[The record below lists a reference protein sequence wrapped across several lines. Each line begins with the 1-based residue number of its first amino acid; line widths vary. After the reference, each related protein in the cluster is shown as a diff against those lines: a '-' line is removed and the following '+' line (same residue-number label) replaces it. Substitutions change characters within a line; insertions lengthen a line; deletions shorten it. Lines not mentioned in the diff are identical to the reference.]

1 MDTSN
6 GLYGTLSVRGG
17 ISVTQIRKKVIDKK
31 LHRKTIM
38 KKWEM
43 EIMTRMYIAKL
54 CPTIKP
60 SFLCY

>member
-1 MDTSN
+1 MEVTMDTSN

-31 LHRKTIM
+31 LHRKKIM

-43 EIMTRMYIAKL
+43 EIMTRM
-54 CPTIKP
+54 
-60 SFLCY
+60 